1 MLNNIAKYVNF
12 FYRSLLVT
20 NRKHKNLSDVLTAA
34 GLGEIAQQEFEDTT
48 GFPAE
53 ADIAH
58 FATFMNTLSNHAELK
73 VAAGFTKSYNA
84 ILLWNYVYPLNDG

>member
-20 NRKHKNLSDVLTAA
+20 NRKHKNLSDVLIAA
-34 GLGEIAQQEFEDTT
+34 GLREIDQQEFEDTT

-58 FATFMNTLSNHAELK
+58 FATFSNHAELK